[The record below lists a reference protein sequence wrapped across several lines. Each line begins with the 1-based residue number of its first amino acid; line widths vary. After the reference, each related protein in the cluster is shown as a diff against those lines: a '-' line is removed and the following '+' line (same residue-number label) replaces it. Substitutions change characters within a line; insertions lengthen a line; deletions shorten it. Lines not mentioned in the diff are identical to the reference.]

1 MIVVLTHGEMRIE
14 YTGDNAMSNAVADN
28 NEIFD
33 GAGRLRAIF
42 SDLECHQAEAM
53 AGCFH

>member
-33 GAGRLRAIF
+33 GAGRLRSIF